1 MSQFNPWSKDY
12 MKNLTLKDGDNFNRS
27 FNYSSKTQSGAMVSD
42 ASALTQSAV
51 YACVRVLSETVAS
64 LPLRVYEVDGETRKG
79 VDHPLNRLLGVTPN
93 GEQTAFE
100 LREFQMTC
108 LGLRGNAYAQKL
120 YSNRGVIGEINP
132 LNSAY
137 MNVDRDSAGRLV
149 FDYQE
154 TNNNKVYSVDEIWR
168 IAALGSNG
176 VTGLSPIQQAR
187 ESIGTA
193 MAVEGHGASV
203 FKNGVNP
210 SIVLSSDG
218 VLSDV
223 AFDRLREQLE
233 TNSAGFGNAGKPFL
247 AEGGMKPYTV
257 SMTNQDAQFIESRK
271 FQAEDIARW
280 YRVPPHMIGLLDRAT
295 FSNIEQQSI
304 DFVVNTIRP
313 WLVRI
318 EATMMRDLLSP
329 QEQGRYFLSHTVE
342 GLLRGDT
349 KTRYEAYGSG
359 IDKGWLTRNEARLL
373 ENRQPIYGLDEPV
386 LPVNVQTV
394 SEREQNLQ
402 NSLAEVLGD
411 QESNALRQ
419 ERNKGG
425 DDFGDR
431 MVSFYSKFKDRL
443 VNYGASTEDATKYV
457 LTRAEQVES
466 GQFDKIE
473 RSAQLKIAEIL

>member
-1 MSQFNPWSKDY
+1 
-12 MKNLTLKDGDNFNRS
+12 
-27 FNYSSKTQSGAMVSD
+27 
-42 ASALTQSAV
+42 
-51 YACVRVLSETVAS
+51 
-64 LPLRVYEVDGETRKG
+64 
-79 VDHPLNRLLGVTPN
+79 
-93 GEQTAFE
+93 
-100 LREFQMTC
+100 
-108 LGLRGNAYAQKL
+108 
-120 YSNRGVIGEINP
+120 
-132 LNSAY
+132 

-154 TNNNKVYSVDEIWR
+154 TNNNKVYSGDEIWR

-342 GLLRGDT
+342 
-349 KTRYEAYGSG
+349 AWAG
-359 IDKGWLTRNEARLL
+359 IARKRHVHCGPAFKRLCQKW
-373 ENRQPIYGLDEPV
+373 R
-386 LPVNVQTV
+386 LP
-394 SEREQNLQ
+394 
-402 NSLAEVLGD
+402 
-411 QESNALRQ
+411 
-419 ERNKGG
+419 
-425 DDFGDR
+425 
-431 MVSFYSKFKDRL
+431 
-443 VNYGASTEDATKYV
+443 
-457 LTRAEQVES
+457 
-466 GQFDKIE
+466 
-473 RSAQLKIAEIL
+473 